1 MRAAGQQLP
10 EVAGDPEHLLQ
21 VVQDEQ
27 PAAAVQLLDQDLQ
40 RRVRPGQ
47 VGPHRP
53 GEAGQDL
60 LGPGGRFQ
68 RDEHD
73 PIEAVTQL
81 FADGQGQA
89 GFADSPR
96 SGEGHQ
102 PHLGPAQQ
110 PGDLVDGLLP
120 PHQRGGASWQPA
132 CARRGRR
139 G

>member
-10 EVAGDPEHLLQ
+10 EVAGDIEHLLQ

-27 PAAAVQLLDQDLQ
+27 PAAAVKLLDQDLQ
-40 RRVRPGQ
+40 GRVRPRQ
-47 VGPHRP
+47 AGPHRP
-53 GEAGQDL
+53 GDAGQDL
-60 LGPGGRFQ
+60 LAPGGRFQ

-73 PIEAVTQL
+73 LIEAVTQP
-81 FADGQGQA
+81 FADGQRQA
-89 GFADSPR
+89 GLADPPR

-120 PHQRGGASWQPA
+120 PHQRGGANRQSA
-132 CARRGRR
+132 
-139 G
+139 